1 MLLQER
7 LVKRAL
13 RATDPDLSLVEY
25 WHPFGFHVYA
35 VDYDIGM
42 LEEPLRPLT
51 WVGGDGKPLPLSL
64 SLVDRLRSQ
73 EGDVSQA
80 IRSATANNIEKKKR
94 AREERMAVQA
104 DLIEEYHRWDKRG
117 FVKLPTGV
125 KSS

>member
-1 MLLQER
+1 MLLQEK

-25 WHPFGFHVYA
+25 WHPYGFHVYA
-35 VDYDIGM
+35 VKYDIGFGV
-42 LEEPLRPLT
+42 EPLQPLT

-80 IRSATANNIEKKKR
+80 IRSATRNNIEKKKR
-94 AREERMAVQA
+94 ARAERMAVQE

-117 FVKLPTGV
+117 FVKQPTGV
-125 KSS
+125 TSS